1 MIRSIITND
10 NFHKVL
16 RSITFLCTW
25 GTATVAIK
33 ATRISR
39 NFPSNSNN
47 LVVRQMH
54 ELVVFMYQEV
64 NMRVAEVMTRN
75 VIAVPVEATI
85 VEAAEL
91 MKTHNIGFLPVVADE
106 IVVGVVT
113 DRDLVVR
120 GMCERANPYLTP
132 VRSVM
137 SNPPFFAM
145 STMSSRTRPTFSRT
159 TTYIGSW

>member
-1 MIRSIITND
+1 M
-10 NFHKVL
+10 
-16 RSITFLCTW
+16 
-25 GTATVAIK
+25 
-33 ATRISR
+33 
-39 NFPSNSNN
+39 
-47 LVVRQMH
+47 Q